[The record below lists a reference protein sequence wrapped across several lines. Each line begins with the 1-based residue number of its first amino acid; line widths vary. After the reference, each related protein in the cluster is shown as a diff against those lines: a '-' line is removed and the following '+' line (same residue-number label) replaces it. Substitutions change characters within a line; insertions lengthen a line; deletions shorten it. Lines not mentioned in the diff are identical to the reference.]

1 MRSATNRCARVLLEL
16 LSERSEKPA
25 KVGKPTAAAINNE
38 RTNERTKDRNRKCD
52 VRHSTI
58 LQRFET
64 VRVVVS
70 FGNEF

>member
-38 RTNERTKDRNRKCD
+38 RESEIENVMCD
-52 VRHSTI
+52 IIQSDI

-64 VRVVVS
+64 VRVVP
-70 FGNEF
+70 FGSEC

>member
-38 RTNERTKDRNRKCD
+38 
-52 VRHSTI
+52 
-58 LQRFET
+58 
-64 VRVVVS
+64 
-70 FGNEF
+70 